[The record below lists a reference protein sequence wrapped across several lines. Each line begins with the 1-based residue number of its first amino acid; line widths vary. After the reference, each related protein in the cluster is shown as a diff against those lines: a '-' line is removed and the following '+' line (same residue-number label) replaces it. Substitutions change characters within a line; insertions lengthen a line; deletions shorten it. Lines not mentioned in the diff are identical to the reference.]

1 MRIVYIMYKNNLAIK
16 NNNLALFVKNSQK
29 DSFILNNNYIKYFYQ
44 SCLHNSLDISRW
56 LFEDNNNRKQLISEN
71 NIINLIKNKKLD
83 SLKFIEEKKIYIF
96 NNKNLFDI
104 SCCYSFDISQ
114 WLLSLNLFQLDLEK
128 ENGLFN
134 ACINQQIKVIEW
146 LINLKCNFRYDQHFI
161 FKQCCKNKKLTT
173 IKYLTSIY
181 KGYDYKMIIFNNFLS
196 NHVEIKPIIIDNL
209 NDLYNQKNW
218 FKIIE
223 IFKLKTVNFSNS
235 EECIISFQQANLC
248 TPCNHYYDTS
258 NFIRWILKKNICP
271 YCRNTIN
278 LSDCVIDQKFYNQLL
293 LIEKS
298 KKDVNK

>member
-1 MRIVYIMYKNNLAIK
+1 MKIIFLMYKINIAIK
-16 NNNLALFVKNSQK
+16 NNNLDQFVKNCHK

-56 LFEDNNNRKQLISEN
+56 LFENNKNKIQLITDKK
-71 NIINLIKNKKLD
+71 IINLIINKKLP
-83 SLKFIEEKKIYIF
+83 SLKFIQENFIYIF
-96 NNKNLFDI
+96 DKKNLFDI
-104 SCCYSFDISQ
+104 SCCYSFDIAK
-114 WLLSLNLFQLDLEK
+114 WLLSLNLFELTLEK

-134 ACINQQIKVIEW
+134 ACINQQIDIINW
-146 LINLKCNFRYDQHFI
+146 LIDLGCNYKYDQHLI
-161 FKQCCKNKKLTT
+161 FKQCCKEKKLKT
-173 IKYLTSIY
+173 IEYLTKIY
-181 KGYDYKMIIFNNFLS
+181 KGYDYGLTQIKSIWYITFD
-196 NHVEIKPIIIDNL
+196 VKPIILDNL

-218 FKIIE
+218 FKVIE
-223 IFKLKTVNFSNS
+223 IFGLKTVNFSNN
-235 EECIISFQQANLC
+235 EECIICFNPANLR

-293 LIEKS
+293 LIENS